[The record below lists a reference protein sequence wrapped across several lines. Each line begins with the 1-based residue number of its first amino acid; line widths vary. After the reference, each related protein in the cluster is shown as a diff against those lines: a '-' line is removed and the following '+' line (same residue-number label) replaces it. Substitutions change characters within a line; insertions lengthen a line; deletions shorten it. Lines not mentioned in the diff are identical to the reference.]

1 MHLLVEEADWDLQDL
16 HAATMNAIDGSFMSL
31 DDKAD
36 LIVNVVQPAW
46 EG

>member
-1 MHLLVEEADWDLQDL
+1 MEEADWICRIC
-16 HAATMNAIDGSFMSL
+16 AATMNAIDGSFMSL